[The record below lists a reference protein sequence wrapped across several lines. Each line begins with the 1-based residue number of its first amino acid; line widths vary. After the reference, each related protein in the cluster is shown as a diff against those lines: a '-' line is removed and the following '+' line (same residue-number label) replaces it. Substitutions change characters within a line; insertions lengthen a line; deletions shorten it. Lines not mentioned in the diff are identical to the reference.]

1 VLRLV
6 RHSTGCEQRWQ
17 EFNALDRNL
26 VRLKRVGDEITVQSV
41 KFHGFIENA
50 LNRPKVY
57 YRFMLVKCAKG
68 DLPTRT
74 TLFLNNADNKMIDE
88 LNTERYSIIASK
100 IFTVTP
106 SNGQAANASGL
117 EVRLFLS

>member
-1 VLRLV
+1 
-6 RHSTGCEQRWQ
+6 
-17 EFNALDRNL
+17 
-26 VRLKRVGDEITVQSV
+26 
-41 KFHGFIENA
+41 
-50 LNRPKVY
+50 
-57 YRFMLVKCAKG
+57 MLVKCAKG